1 MTKMK
6 KIQSNN
12 QNFEDVKQDGVQQMY
27 TFSSWHSLIPYI
39 WIDNHIQITQWKQKK
54 EWYKFS
60 RKSQLK
66 KGTSKAMILK
76 KFTKRKLEWIMRDP
90 KDYIYKLELYRG
102 PLQKS
107 NINIYD
113 TKTIIHV
120 LWNLP
125 EEYNNIVVKLVD
137 KLDNDDAPL
146 TIHRI

>member
-1 MTKMK
+1 
-6 KIQSNN
+6 
-12 QNFEDVKQDGVQQMY
+12 
-27 TFSSWHSLIPYI
+27 
-39 WIDNHIQITQWKQKK
+39 
-54 EWYKFS
+54 
-60 RKSQLK
+60 
-66 KGTSKAMILK
+66 
-76 KFTKRKLEWIMRDP
+76 MRDP
-90 KDYIYKLELYRG
+90 KDCIYKLELYRG

>member
-1 MTKMK
+1 MT
-6 KIQSNN
+6 QSNPIYLDR
-12 QNFEDVKQDGVQQMY
+12 QPH
-27 TFSSWHSLIPYI
+27 T
-39 WIDNHIQITQWKQKK
+39 NHPMEKK

-60 RKSQLK
+60 RKYQLK

-90 KDYIYKLELYRG
+90 KDCIYKLELYRG

-120 LWNLP
+120 L
-125 EEYNNIVVKLVD
+125 
-137 KLDNDDAPL
+137 
-146 TIHRI
+146 